1 MYKNNGIKCNSNQ
14 NNETRQQFEE
24 DVMLPEVCVNKIL
37 HDFVLPQNKANA
49 FITVPINIQ
58 TCCPILNK
66 RKLLLTT
73 ITRW

>member
-1 MYKNNGIKCNSNQ
+1 
-14 NNETRQQFEE
+14 
-24 DVMLPEVCVNKIL
+24 MLPEVCVNKIL